1 MTTSVKRPIVDKLE
15 VSEVETEVKK
25 NCKWFNLIENRKKNP
40 NLVEIW
46 SKISHF
52 RQYISPIFR
61 QKLWQIARIFQVD
74 TSIPPS
80 NIEAVVKGI

>member
-1 MTTSVKRPIVDKLE
+1 M
-15 VSEVETEVKK
+15 TEVKK
-25 NCKWFNLIENRKKNP
+25 YLKLFKLIENRKKNL

-46 SKISHF
+46 SQISHF

-61 QKLWQIARIFQVD
+61 RKLWQIARIFQVD

-80 NIEAVVKGI
+80 NIEAVFQGI